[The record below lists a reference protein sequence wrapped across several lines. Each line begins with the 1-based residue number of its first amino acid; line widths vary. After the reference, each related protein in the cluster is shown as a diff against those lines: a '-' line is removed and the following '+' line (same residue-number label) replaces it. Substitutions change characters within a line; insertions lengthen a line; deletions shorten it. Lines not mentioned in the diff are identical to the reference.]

1 MAMHD
6 RNKDFSPEQAY
17 DTLAE
22 TGAAFQDAASLLE
35 EAQHMRD
42 AAILVSSA
50 QGISRRKV
58 AAAAGVTAGRVQQ
71 VLSAADS
78 GMQRDLAD
86 RLLQMA
92 VNRLP
97 AGERDRYAEEW
108 TAELHAL
115 QLRPMARLTFVLSLL
130 RGSIPL
136 SKALRHEGTR
146 GEL

>member
-1 MAMHD
+1 MATHD
-6 RNKDFSPEQAY
+6 RDKDLSPEQAY

-22 TGAAFQDAASLLE
+22 TGAAFRDAAGLLE

-71 VLSAADS
+71 VLSAADN

-86 RLLQMA
+86 RLLRIA

-97 AGERDRYAEEW
+97 AGERGRYAEEW
-108 TAELHAL
+108 NAELEAL
-115 QLRPMARLTFVLSLL
+115 ELRPMARLTFVLSLL
-130 RGSIPL
+130 RGSISL
-136 SKALRHEGTR
+136 SKALRPEDSK